1 MEQRAFCARSFDS
14 TEAGRT
20 SATIAGPAQPIR
32 QQQMIETTRWRS
44 IGHADLPLHDD
55 PDMVS
60 SMINLRLY
68 QRTRKLKVRSPA
80 PPKPPQWKAIGKCS
94 SHSSE
99 IHNLEVPVQFG
110 AANSPFL
117 WGIDCAFS
125 VTRYT

>member
-1 MEQRAFCARSFDS
+1 
-14 TEAGRT
+14 
-20 SATIAGPAQPIR
+20 
-32 QQQMIETTRWRS
+32 MIETTRWRS

-99 IHNLEVPVQFG
+99 IRNLEVPVQFG

-125 VTRYT
+125 VTQYT